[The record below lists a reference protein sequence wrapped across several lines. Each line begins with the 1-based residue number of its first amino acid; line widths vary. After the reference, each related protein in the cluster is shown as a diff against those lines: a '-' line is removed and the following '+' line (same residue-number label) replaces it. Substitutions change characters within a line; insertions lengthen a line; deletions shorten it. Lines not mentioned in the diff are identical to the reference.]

1 MGLTRAAAVQ
11 GIIPPGNKVRELRD
25 NLMRLMSAT
34 AVVMDERFG
43 EAGLEAVSEVFR
55 RLGQEDAKSIKEKL
69 GLGNTLKDALDAW
82 KVIGHIMGSR
92 METRWM
98 SDKRVETNHPFC
110 PQHQAFVKSGKLYCE
125 AVCYP
130 YVEGVAVGIADNIR
144 MEVPKPADMSSAC
157 TKALT
162 VGKEYL

>member
-1 MGLTRAAAVQ
+1 MGLARTAAIR
-11 GIIPPGNKVRELRD
+11 GIIPSGNKVRELRD
-25 NLMRLMSAT
+25 NLVRLMSAS

-55 RLGQEDAKSIKEKL
+55 RLGQEDAKSIKERL

-82 KVIGHIMGSR
+82 RVIGHVMGAH
-92 METRWM
+92 METKWI
-98 SDKRVETNHPFC
+98 SDKRVETTYPFC
-110 PQHQAFVKSGKLYCE
+110 PRHRAFVKSGKLYCE

-130 YVEGVAVGIADNIR
+130 YVEAVAVGIADSIR

-157 TKALT
+157 TKAMI
-162 VGKEYL
+162 VGKE